1 MARASSERSSE
12 PRAARASGSTVQ
24 MAVQRALAE
33 LDIAPGELDEDQYS
47 VTILRPAQEGFLSVG
62 GVDAMV
68 EVRLLVDEGG
78 SVPPEDDGAAEE
90 DVEEEP
96 DEFEGEE
103 EFLQPEPGSARL
115 RELLSVVLQHL
126 GVDATIRIVE
136 KADDISAELAGDD
149 MGIVIGKRG
158 QTIDAIEYLANV
170 ILYPHPAA
178 RKRVN
183 VDAEG
188 YKERR
193 RQNIERV
200 ALHRAEEV
208 IRRGRAVQL
217 EPMTAAERK
226 IVHLALRDWA
236 EVVTE
241 SQGREPNRVVT
252 ISPVPRRPSR

>member
-1 MARASSERSSE
+1 MAQASSERSSE
-12 PRAARASGSTVQ
+12 PRVARASGSTVQ

-68 EVRLLVDEGG
+68 EVRLLVDEVGLL
-78 SVPPEDDGAAEE
+78 PPEDDGAAEE
-90 DVEEEP
+90 DVEEP
-96 DEFEGEE
+96 DEFDDEE

-115 RELLSVVLQHL
+115 RELLGVVLQHL
-126 GVDATIRIVE
+126 GVDAKVRIVE
-136 KADDISAELAGDD
+136 KADEIAAEIAGDD
-149 MGIVIGKRG
+149 LGIVIGKRG

-200 ALHRAEEV
+200 ALRRAEEV

-236 EVVTE
+236 EIVTE
-241 SQGREPNRVVT
+241 SHGREPNRVVT
-252 ISPVPRRPSR
+252 ISPVPRRSFR